1 MITRNLL
8 RMLRVFLMG
17 PFVLAMGAVL
27 SADRVTPAKDPGVKQ
42 HPMGDDIIYKG
53 SLVTLNTSGYAVA
66 GQDAAGYIFAG
77 VAAEQ
82 GDNDGGSNGDV
93 DVRCFT
99 EGLFKFDA
107 SSITQAMVG
116 QMMYI
121 VDDHTFDEDGGTYQ
135 IPVGILVEY
144 VSTTSGWIDIG
155 PAVGK
160 KRVRLVVPADASFTE
175 TGVNNVLGGIF
186 IDQNISDKD
195 GTVQVYG
202 LEVGDR
208 IVQIGV
214 EGGIGAA
221 ASNAS
226 VLDVKLCKVVGAAG
240 GDTDSDVQ
248 AMDQVSKE
256 ADYLLSESKAVATPV
271 VVTEGD
277 AFYFFLT
284 ATTADNAACD
294 IMVTGLWIEVERNR

>member
-1 MITRNLL
+1 MTMRNIY

-27 SADRVTPAKDPGVKQ
+27 SSDRVTKAKAPGVKQ
-42 HPMGDDIIYKG
+42 HPMADDIIYKG
-53 SLVTLNTSGYAVA
+53 GMVTLNTSGYAVA
-66 GQDAAGYIFAG
+66 AQDTAGYIFAG
-77 VAAEQ
+77 VAVEQ

-93 DVRCFT
+93 DVRCYT
-99 EGLFKFDA
+99 EGLFLFDA

-116 QMMYI
+116 QMMYL
-121 VDDHTFDEDGGTYQ
+121 VDDHTFDEGGGTNQ
-135 IPVGILVEY
+135 IPVGVLVEY

-160 KRVRLVVPADASFTE
+160 KRERIVVPADASFSE

-186 IDQNISDKD
+186 VDQNISAKD

-202 LEVGDR
+202 LQVGDR
-208 IVQIGV
+208 IVQIGM
-214 EGGIGAA
+214 EGGIGA
-221 ASNAS
+221 STGNAS
-226 VLDVKLCKVVGAAG
+226 VLDCKLVKIVGASG

-248 AMDQVSKE
+248 AMDQVEKE

-271 VVTEGD
+271 VVTAGD
-277 AFYFFLT
+277 AFYFFIT
-284 ATTADNAACD
+284 VTTADDAACD
-294 IMVTGLWIEVERNR
+294 VMITALWIEVERNR